1 MRNERLINKAR
12 SICFDYMENN
22 NIDAMEWHQ
31 TINNRL
37 CEWYDNTEIT
47 DAETLA
53 AVALHCDF
61 ELSHDWKWVQ
71 AIKEEY
77 FPTIPIEVG
86 EIHISEIE
94 EALFDRFR

>member
-1 MRNERLINKAR
+1 MR
-12 SICFDYMENN
+12 ICFDYMANN
-22 NIDAMEWHQ
+22 NIDAMQWHQ

-37 CEWYDNTEIT
+37 AEWYDNTEIV
-47 DAETLA
+47 DVEMLA

-61 ELSHDWKWVQ
+61 ERGHDWEWVC